1 MSLFMD
7 GKDTLGNA
15 VLGHAALGDR
25 RRTRR
30 AVKVFDQL
38 CRHPGATFPDDL
50 AAPPDLKA
58 LCRLM
63 RRPDVAHQ
71 ALIESLRTYTLKNIA
86 ACE

>member
-7 GKDTLGNA
+7 GKETLGNA
-15 VLGHAALGDR
+15 MFGHAALGDR

-38 CRHPGATFPDDL
+38 CRHPGGTFPDKF

-58 LCRLM
+58 LYRLM
-63 RRPDVAHQ
+63 RRPEDTMKEPGSPRKVRLGAF
-71 ALIESLRTYTLKNIA
+71 
-86 ACE
+86 